1 MKKFAKI
8 IALLLCFGI
17 ALEISQQPLHY
28 RWSENEDVYSRN
40 VTFKDEPEGSVDV
53 LYFGTSEIY
62 NDVFPTAMYEET
74 GITGMN
80 FAVSHKSAI
89 TTYSQV
95 KYALKYQTPKVVC
108 CDFSALFTNKLP
120 THGDKNEQIYRK
132 IVDTMPDIDIRL
144 QLIADMKL
152 ADKKTDVLSYLFP
165 IFRYHSRWNNLSR
178 EDFLPD
184 YEVSDKYKRYSA
196 GCRLQMREYYEEAR
210 PEITED
216 TEITPALWDVTSL
229 TEVKDDE
236 VDLTAADGTAEEKT
250 EDIAAETEQNKAV
263 PGEEIPA
270 NVSVQYYDK
279 MIRLCQKKGIQVVAL
294 IPPKIR
300 DGALK
305 TARMAAIEEYMYS
318 RGVDIIDYNT
328 YEEVNRLGVNLREHY
343 CDAAHM
349 NYKGAVI
356 FSRDLARV
364 LSEKYDLPDHRGD
377 AAFTKWDSYW
387 DEFASAYD
395 MQ

>member
-8 IALLLCFGI
+8 IALILCFGI
-17 ALEISQQPLHY
+17 ALEISQYPLHY

-40 VTFKDEPEGSVDV
+40 VTYKEEAEDSVDV

-89 TTYSQV
+89 TTYYQM
-95 KYALKYQTPKVVC
+95 KYALKYQNPKVVC

-120 THGDKNEQIYRK
+120 THGDNNEQIYRK
-132 IVDTMPDIDIRL
+132 IVDTMPDADIKL
-144 QLIADMKL
+144 QLIASMKMS
-152 ADKKTDVLSYLFP
+152 DRKTDVLSYLFP
-165 IFRYHSRWNNLSR
+165 IFRYHSRWSDLSR
-178 EDFLPD
+178 EDFEPD
-184 YEVSDKYKRYSA
+184 YQVSDEYRLYSA
-196 GCRLQMREYYEEAR
+196 GCRLQGSSYNEKAR
-210 PEITED
+210 PEITVD
-216 TEITPALWDVTSL
+216 TQITEALWDVASL

-236 VDLTAADGTAEEKT
+236 EDLTGEDGFEK
-250 EDIAAETEQNKAV
+250 ETKVSPEQEKAV
-263 PGEEIPA
+263 PGEEPLA
-270 NVSVQYYDK
+270 NVSVEYYDK
-279 MIRLCQKKGIQVVAL
+279 MIKLCQERGIQVVAL

-305 TARMAAIEEYMYS
+305 TARMPAIEEYMYS

-328 YEEVNRLGVNLREHY
+328 YEQVTRLGLNLQEHY

-356 FSRDLARV
+356 MSRDLAKV
-364 LSEKYDLPDHRGD
+364 LSERYDLPDHRDDG
-377 AAFTKWDSYW
+377 AYAKWDSYW
-387 DEFASAYD
+387 DEFAAAYEL
-395 MQ
+395 Q

>member
-8 IALLLCFGI
+8 IALFLCLGI
-17 ALEISQQPLHY
+17 ALEIAQYPLHY

-40 VTFKDEPEGSVDV
+40 VTFKDEAKDSVDV

-62 NDVFPTAMYEET
+62 NDIFPTAMYKET

-89 TTYSQV
+89 TTYYQV

-120 THGDKNEQIYRK
+120 SYGDKNEQIYRK
-132 IVDTMPDIDIRL
+132 VVDTMPDKDIKL
-144 QLIADMKL
+144 QLIASMKM
-152 ADKKTDVLSYLFP
+152 DDIHTDVLSYLFP
-165 IFRYHSRWNNLSR
+165 VFRYHSRWNELSR

-184 YEVSDKYKRYSA
+184 YQVSDEYKLYSA
-196 GCRLQMREYYEEAR
+196 GCRLEDDEFKEESR
-210 PEITED
+210 PDITVD
-216 TEITPALWDVTSL
+216 TEITPALWDVALL
-229 TEVKDDE
+229 TEVRDDE
-236 VDLTAADGTAEEKT
+236 VDLTGEEASEKKNEKKAE
-250 EDIAAETEQNKAV
+250 QSKAV
-263 PGEEIPA
+263 PGEEPLA
-270 NVSVQYYDK
+270 NVSVKYYDK
-279 MIRLCQKKGIQVVAL
+279 LIRLCQSKGIQVVAL

-328 YEEVNRLGVNLREHY
+328 YEQVERLGVNLQEHY

-356 FSRDLARV
+356 LSKDLAAV

-377 AAFTKWDSYW
+377 AAFAKWDSYW
-387 DEFASAYD
+387 DEFTAAYD
-395 MQ
+395 VQ

>member
-8 IALLLCFGI
+8 IALILCFGI
-17 ALEISQQPLHY
+17 ALEISQYPLHY

-40 VTFKDEPEGSVDV
+40 VTYKDEAEGSVDV

-62 NDVFPTAMYEET
+62 NDIFPTAMYDEA
-74 GITGMN
+74 GFTGMN

-89 TTYSQV
+89 TTYYQV

-120 THGDKNEQIYRK
+120 SHGENNEQIYRK
-132 IVDTMPDIDIRL
+132 IVDTMPDKDIKL
-144 QLIADMKL
+144 QLIASMKM

-165 IFRYHSRWNNLSR
+165 IFRYHSRWSDLSR
-178 EDFLPD
+178 EDFQPD
-184 YEVSDKYKRYSA
+184 YQVSDDYKLYSA
-196 GCRLQMREYYEEAR
+196 GCRLQADGSYNEKSR
-210 PEITED
+210 PEITVD
-216 TEITPALWDVTSL
+216 TKITEALWDINSL

-236 VDLTAADGTAEEKT
+236 ADLTGKEESEK
-250 EDIAAETEQNKAV
+250 AAEVITAQNETV
-263 PGEEIPA
+263 PGEEVPA
-270 NVSVQYYDK
+270 NVSVEYYDK
-279 MIRLCQKKGIQVVAL
+279 MIKLCQDKGIQVVAL

-328 YEEVNRLGVNLREHY
+328 YEQVTRLGLNLQEHY

-349 NYKGAVI
+349 NYKGAI
-356 FSRDLARV
+356 IMSRDLAGV

-377 AAFTKWDSYW
+377 EAYAKWDSYW
-387 DEFASAYD
+387 DEFTASYD
-395 MQ
+395 VQ